1 MVCIPT
7 HTIGAKQL
15 RWLARGVQSPVRVQ
29 EWRHA
34 HGMRCLKIP
43 NTRHFH
49 EITLIEDALSL
60 WEKIKSTAGDHQWRP
75 EVEEEY
81 EDSQVSQR
89 CSPDRLAA
97 TWRLPLCC

>member
-1 MVCIPT
+1 
-7 HTIGAKQL
+7 
-15 RWLARGVQSPVRVQ
+15 
-29 EWRHA
+29 
-34 HGMRCLKIP
+34 MRCLKIP

-81 EDSQVSQR
+81 EDSQVKSMDLHPMR
-89 CSPDRLAA
+89 PILCDRLVA
-97 TWRLPLCC
+97 TWRLPLRC

>member
-1 MVCIPT
+1 M
-7 HTIGAKQL
+7 
-15 RWLARGVQSPVRVQ
+15 
-29 EWRHA
+29 
-34 HGMRCLKIP
+34 KIP

-81 EDSQVSQR
+81 EDSQVKSMDLHPIPMRSYTQCVIGWLPRGGCR
-89 CSPDRLAA
+89 CAA
-97 TWRLPLCC
+97 DSLCC

>member
-1 MVCIPT
+1 M
-7 HTIGAKQL
+7 
-15 RWLARGVQSPVRVQ
+15 
-29 EWRHA
+29 
-34 HGMRCLKIP
+34 KIP

-81 EDSQVSQR
+81 EDSQVKSMDLPSHAFLYSV
-89 CSPDRLAA
+89 CDRLGA
-97 TWRLPLCC
+97 TWRSPLCC